1 MSKQNVPVKPPVVVD
16 NPEDL
21 IKDYDQYSDELVKGA
36 IKVVAINKALRE
48 KRKKDRSIDLAT
60 PENKLVTA
68 SFKMKPSTQERLKDY
83 VYTKN
88 LNPARGEPKTSF
100 MMAID
105 KAINLYIDDQVKHGL
120 RLQTRPEELRMEDK
134 TKSANMKYGKI
145 LSMIEKL
152 EKKRPDGLLGYLRD
166 AANEEK
172 EK

>member
-1 MSKQNVPVKPPVVVD
+1 MEEPKNQEEQ
-16 NPEDL
+16 NPEDM
-21 IKDYDQYSDELVKGA
+21 IKDYDQYSDQLVKGA

-60 PENKLVTA
+60 PENKLITA

-88 LNPARGEPKTSF
+88 LNPSPGEVKTSF

-105 KAINLYIDDQVKHGL
+105 KAINLYIDDQIKAGL
-120 RLQTRPEELRMEDK
+120 RLQTRPEELKMEDK

-166 AANEEK
+166 AAKEEEQK
-172 EK
+172 